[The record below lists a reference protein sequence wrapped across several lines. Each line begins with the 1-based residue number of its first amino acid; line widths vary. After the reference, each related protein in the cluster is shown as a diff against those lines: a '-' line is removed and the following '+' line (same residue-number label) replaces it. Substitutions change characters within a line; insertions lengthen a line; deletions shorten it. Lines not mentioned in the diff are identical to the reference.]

1 MTTIFQ
7 QSGSSI
13 DPSLAP
19 VIVAG
24 IRVVTAALAGENIK
38 HVTWS
43 VSTTPCDLCILF
55 LSHCIV
61 IILNIDIPLI
71 AAFVLR
77 YASRR
82 HLFVFSTVMIAVSTL
97 TIATFSY
104 LRTSACCLDPAT
116 LGSPQLGLVPLLAVI
131 AMFVGHALGVVP
143 VCQLLAAEVNPPH

>member
-43 VSTTPCDLCILF
+43 VSTTPCDLY
-55 LSHCIV
+55 CIV

>member
-38 HVTWS
+38 HVTLS
-43 VSTTPCDLCILF
+43 VSTTPCDLY
-55 LSHCIV
+55 CIV

-104 LRTSACCLDPAT
+104 LRTSDCCLDPAT

>member
-43 VSTTPCDLCILF
+43 VSTTPCGLCILIPF
-55 LSHCIV
+55 LLYCDD
-61 IILNIDIPLI
+61 IDIPLV

>member
-43 VSTTPCDLCILF
+43 VSTTPCDLY
-55 LSHCIV
+55 CIV

-104 LRTSACCLDPAT
+104 LRTSDCCLDPAT

>member
-43 VSTTPCDLCILF
+43 VSTTPCDLY
-55 LSHCIV
+55 CIV
-61 IILNIDIPLI
+61 IILNIPLI